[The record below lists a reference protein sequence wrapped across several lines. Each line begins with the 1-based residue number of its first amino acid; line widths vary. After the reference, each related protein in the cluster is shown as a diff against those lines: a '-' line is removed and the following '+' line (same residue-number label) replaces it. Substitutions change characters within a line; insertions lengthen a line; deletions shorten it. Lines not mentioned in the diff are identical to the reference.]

1 MTNGAYSHRQLV
13 QLDSEKNYQYG
24 NSNTLT
30 PRNLDLHLEESSLR
44 PSYHRD
50 KLRVE
55 KKIGKR
61 EVREQKKEERKKGR
75 EDEKRSW
82 SNSFFH
88 LSPPDMKVT
97 QGKMGG

>member
-55 KKIGKR
+55 KKN
-61 EVREQKKEERKKGR
+61 RKKRG
-75 EDEKRSW
+75 
-82 SNSFFH
+82 
-88 LSPPDMKVT
+88 
-97 QGKMGG
+97 